1 MAVLWL
7 LLIFLDMNCV
17 YIVYLGAL
25 PQGDYSP
32 VSHHAKILQ
41 EVVSDRSYTRSFNA
55 FAANLTDREQKK
67 LASHDDVV
75 SVFPSTTFQRQTTRS
90 WDFMG
95 LHQNVRRNPAVES
108 NIIVGV
114 IDDGIWPESES
125 FSDRGIGPVPKKW
138 KGACNGGKTSPAT
151 SKLLHIGYMF
161 TGTISRLCLEIRR
174 PPKPFK
180 ICLMYTDLN
189 AYFQQDNGARWY
201 TPLDASVKDGSGH
214 GTICASIAAGNY
226 VENASFYGIA
236 QGTAR
241 GGVPAAR
248 IAAYKACGAF
258 GCESVNLLSAFNDA
272 IADGVDIISLSL
284 GGGILD
290 IKDDVVAI
298 GALHAT
304 QKGILTVNA
313 GGNSG
318 HGSGRK
324 SRTASVAP
332 WLFSVAA
339 STTDRRIVTKVALG
353 NGATIIGKGV
363 NSFKPDSKKFTLI
376 HGENATSSTCTEKE
390 AKSCEDGCLNSR
402 LVKGKILI
410 CEDAH
415 RQREAMD
422 AGAYGVIEMA
432 DDEFS
437 SVTAFPAS
445 DLSPENIRQIQ
456 DYAKNTKMAMAN
468 ILTSESTK
476 QSDAPIV
483 ARFSSRGPNLLIPEI
498 MKPDVTAPG
507 VEILAAYSPKESPSN
522 YHFDHRSV
530 KYTIVSGTS
539 MSCPHVAGAAAYV
552 KSMHPNWSPSA
563 IKSALMTTAKGKHTE
578 FSYGA
583 GHINPVKAANPGL
596 VYEMIEEEYV
606 KLLCY
611 KGYSTPTIRKL
622 FGNKRSNCS
631 RLKHRKWTPKD
642 LNYPA
647 MASLVCRNES
657 FTVIFSRT
665 VTNVGGAISTYRANI
680 SAPSGLKVIVQ
691 PQELSLKKWNEKKSF
706 IVKVGGKV
714 AVRVLSASLEWN
726 DGKHN
731 VRSPIVIYTKSTK
744 KKLEHLCT
752 WFLVLYMW
760 FSKF

>member
-1 MAVLWL
+1 M
-7 LLIFLDMNCV
+7 LIF
-17 YIVYLGAL
+17 
-25 PQGDYSP
+25 S
-32 VSHHAKILQ
+32 KI
-41 EVVSDRSYTRSFNA
+41 
-55 FAANLTDREQKK
+55 
-67 LASHDDVV
+67 
-75 SVFPSTTFQRQTTRS
+75 
-90 WDFMG
+90 
-95 LHQNVRRNPAVES
+95 
-108 NIIVGV
+108 I
-114 IDDGIWPESES
+114 
-125 FSDRGIGPVPKKW
+125 
-138 KGACNGGKTSPAT
+138 
-151 SKLLHIGYMF
+151 
-161 TGTISRLCLEIRR
+161 
-174 PPKPFK
+174 
-180 ICLMYTDLN
+180 
-189 AYFQQDNGARWY
+189 GARWY

-214 GTICASIAAGNY
+214 GTICASIAAGNH
-226 VENASFYGIA
+226 VNNASFYGIA

-248 IAAYKACGAF
+248 IAAYKVCGGI
-258 GCESVNLLSAFNDA
+258 GCQSVDILSAFNDA

-284 GGGILD
+284 GGG
-290 IKDDVVAI
+290 
-298 GALHAT
+298 
-304 QKGILTVNA
+304 KGILTVNA

-363 NSFKPDSKKFTLI
+363 NSFKPNSKKFTLI
-376 HGENATSSTCTEKE
+376 HGKNATTSKCTEKE
-390 AKSCEDGCLNSR
+390 AKSCEDWCLNSR

-415 RQREAMD
+415 RQRQAMD

-432 DDEFS
+432 DEEFS
-437 SVTAFPAS
+437 SVTALPAS
-445 DLSPENIRQIQ
+445 DLSPLSISQIQ
-456 DYAKNTKMAMAN
+456 DYAKNTKMAVAN

-483 ARFSSRGPNLLIPEI
+483 ATFSSRGPNLLIPEI

-522 YHFDHRSV
+522 YHFDDRSV

-539 MSCPHVAGAAAYV
+539 MACPHVAGAAAYV

-563 IKSALMTTAKGKHTE
+563 IKSALMTTAIPMSSGRGKHTE

-596 VYEMIEEEYV
+596 VYETIEEEYV

-611 KGYSTPTIRKL
+611 KGYSEPTIRKL

-631 RLKHRKWTPKD
+631 SLKHRKWSPKD

-647 MASLVCRNES
+647 MASLVRRYVS

-691 PQELSLKKWNEKKSF
+691 PQELSLKKLNEKKSF
-706 IVKVGGKV
+706 VVKVVGKV
-714 AVRVLSASLEWN
+714 AVRVLSASLVWN
-726 DGKHN
+726 DGNHN
-731 VRSPIVIYTKSTK
+731 VRSPIVIYTKSPMK
-744 KKLEHLCT
+744 
-752 WFLVLYMW
+752 
-760 FSKF
+760 S

>member
-17 YIVYLGAL
+17 SLSYANEEERKASCFLF
-25 PQGDYSP
+25 
-32 VSHHAKILQ
+32 IL
-41 EVVSDRSYTRSFNA
+41 YTSEPFH
-55 FAANLTDREQKK
+55 RETTRPYRTTQKYCKK
-67 LASHDDVV
+67 LLVTGHDDVV

-95 LHQNVRRNPAVES
+95 FHQNVRRNPAVES

-138 KGACNGGKTSPAT
+138 KGACNGGED
-151 SKLLHIGYMF
+151 F
-161 TGTISRLCLEIRR
+161 TCNN
-174 PPKPFK
+174 K
-180 ICLMYTDLN
+180 II
-189 AYFQQDNGARWY
+189 GARWY

-214 GTICASIAAGNY
+214 GTICSSIAAGNY

-298 GALHAT
+298 GALHAM

-363 NSFKPDSKKFTLI
+363 NSFKQDSKKFTLI

-390 AKSCEDGCLNSR
+390 AK
-402 LVKGKILI
+402 
-410 CEDAH
+410 
-415 RQREAMD
+415 
-422 AGAYGVIEMA
+422 MA
-432 DDEFS
+432 
-437 SVTAFPAS
+437 V
-445 DLSPENIRQIQ
+445 
-456 DYAKNTKMAMAN
+456 AN

-563 IKSALMTTAKGKHTE
+563 IKSALMTTAIPMASAKGKHTE

-596 VYEMIEEEYV
+596 VYETIEEEYV

-631 RLKHRKWTPKD
+631 RLKHHKWSPKD

-647 MASLVCRNES
+647 MASLVRRNES

-691 PQELSLKKWNEKKSF
+691 PQELSLKTWNEKKSF

-726 DGKHN
+726 DGNHN
-731 VRSPIVIYTKSTK
+731 VRSPIVIYTKSPK
-744 KKLEHLCT
+744 KI
-752 WFLVLYMW
+752 
-760 FSKF
+760 

>member
-1 MAVLWL
+1 MKSLV
-7 LLIFLDMNCV
+7 
-17 YIVYLGAL
+17 
-25 PQGDYSP
+25 
-32 VSHHAKILQ
+32 
-41 EVVSDRSYTRSFNA
+41 RSYTRSFNA

-75 SVFPSTTFQRQTTRS
+75 SVFASTTFQRQTTRS

-95 LHQNVRRNPAVES
+95 FHQNVRRNPAVES

-138 KGACNGGKTSPAT
+138 KGACNGGED
-151 SKLLHIGYMF
+151 F
-161 TGTISRLCLEIRR
+161 TCNN
-174 PPKPFK
+174 K
-180 ICLMYTDLN
+180 II
-189 AYFQQDNGARWY
+189 GARWY

-298 GALHAT
+298 GALHAM

-422 AGAYGVIEMA
+422 AGAYGIIEMA

-437 SVTAFPAS
+437 SVTALPAS
-445 DLSPENIRQIQ
+445 DLSPENIREIQ
-456 DYAKNTKMAMAN
+456 DYAKNTKMAVAN

-563 IKSALMTTAKGKHTE
+563 IKSALMTTAIPMASAKGKHTE

-596 VYEMIEEEYV
+596 VYETIEEEYV

-631 RLKHRKWTPKD
+631 RLKHHKWSPKD

-647 MASLVCRNES
+647 MASLVRRNES

-714 AVRVLSASLEWN
+714 AIRVLSASLEWI
-726 DGKHN
+726 DGNHN
-731 VRSPIVIYTKSTK
+731 VRSPIVIYTKSPNK
-744 KKLEHLCT
+744 
-752 WFLVLYMW
+752 
-760 FSKF
+760 S

>member
-7 LLIFLDMNCV
+7 LLFFLDMNCVSLSYANEEERQV

-25 PQGDYSP
+25 PQGDYAP

-41 EVVSDRSYTRSFNA
+41 EVVSDSFPTKSLVRSYTRSFNA
-55 FAANLTDREQKK
+55 FAANLTDQEQKK

-75 SVFPSTTFQRQTTRS
+75 SVFPSTTLQRQTTRS

-95 LHQNVRRNPAVES
+95 FHQNVRRNPAVES
-108 NIIVGV
+108 DIIIGV

-125 FSDRGIGPVPKKW
+125 FSDRGFGPVPKKW
-138 KGACNGGKTSPAT
+138 KGACNGGED
-151 SKLLHIGYMF
+151 F
-161 TGTISRLCLEIRR
+161 TCNN
-174 PPKPFK
+174 K
-180 ICLMYTDLN
+180 II
-189 AYFQQDNGARWY
+189 GARWY
-201 TPLDASVKDGSGH
+201 TALDASVKDGSGH

-226 VENASFYGIA
+226 VNNASFYGIA

-248 IAAYKACGAF
+248 IAAYKACGGI
-258 GCESVNLLSAFNDA
+258 GCESVDLLSAFNDA

-298 GALHAT
+298 GALHAM

-324 SRTASVAP
+324 SITASVAP

-353 NGATIIGKGV
+353 NGATIIVCYVESFSGKGV
-363 NSFKPDSKKFTLI
+363 NSFKQNSKKFTLI
-376 HGENATSSTCTEKE
+376 HGKNATASKCTEKA
-390 AKSCEDGCLNSR
+390 AKLCEDGCLNSR
-402 LVKGKILI
+402 LVKGNILI
-410 CEDAH
+410 CEDAN
-415 RQREAMD
+415 RQRQAMD

-437 SVTAFPAS
+437 SVTALPAS
-445 DLSPENIRQIQ
+445 DLSLQNIRQIQ
-456 DYAKNTKMAMAN
+456 DYAKNTIMAVAN

-522 YHFDHRSV
+522 YHFDDRSV

-539 MSCPHVAGAAAYV
+539 MACPHVAGAAAYV
-552 KSMHPNWSPSA
+552 KSMHPNWSPSV
-563 IKSALMTTAKGKHTE
+563 IKSALMTTARPMASAKGKHTE

-596 VYEMIEEEYV
+596 VYETIEEEYV

-631 RLKHRKWTPKD
+631 RLKHRNWSPKD

-647 MASLVCRNES
+647 MASLVRRNES

-665 VTNVGGAISTYRANI
+665 VTNVGDASSTYRANI
-680 SAPSGLKVIVQ
+680 SAPPGLKVIVQ
-691 PQELSLKKWNEKKSF
+691 PPELPLKKLNEKKSF
-706 IVKVGGKV
+706 VVKVGGKV

-726 DGKHN
+726 DGNHN
-731 VRSPIVIYTKSTK
+731 VRSPIVIYTKSPK
-744 KKLEHLCT
+744 I
-752 WFLVLYMW
+752 
-760 FSKF
+760 S

>member
-1 MAVLWL
+1 M
-7 LLIFLDMNCV
+7 
-17 YIVYLGAL
+17 
-25 PQGDYSP
+25 
-32 VSHHAKILQ
+32 LQ

-55 FAANLTDREQKK
+55 FAANLTDQEQKK

-75 SVFPSTTFQRQTTRS
+75 SVFPSTTLQPQTTRS

-95 LHQNVRRNPAVES
+95 LHQNVHRNLAVES
-108 NIIVGV
+108 DIIIGV

-125 FSDRGIGPVPKKW
+125 FSDRGFSPVPKKW
-138 KGACNGGKTSPAT
+138 KGACNGGEN
-151 SKLLHIGYMF
+151 F
-161 TGTISRLCLEIRR
+161 TCNN
-174 PPKPFK
+174 K
-180 ICLMYTDLN
+180 II
-189 AYFQQDNGARWY
+189 GARWY
-201 TPLDASVKDGSGH
+201 TALDASVRDGSGH

-226 VENASFYGIA
+226 VKNASFYGIA

-248 IAAYKACGAF
+248 IAAYKACGGI
-258 GCESVNLLSAFNDA
+258 GCESVDLLSAFDDA
-272 IADGVDIISLSL
+272 VADGVDIISLSL

-298 GALHAT
+298 GALHAM

-313 GGNSG
+313 AGNSG
-318 HGSGRK
+318 RGRGRN
-324 SRTASVAP
+324 SSTASVAP

-339 STTDRRIVTKVALG
+339 STTDRQIVTKVALG

-363 NSFKPDSKKFTLI
+363 NSFKPKSTKFALI
-376 HGENATSSTCTEKE
+376 HGKNATSTCTRKE

-410 CEDAH
+410 CEDAN
-415 RQREAMD
+415 RQRQAMD

-437 SVTAFPAS
+437 SVTAMPAS
-445 DLSPENIRQIQ
+445 EISPQNIRQIQ
-456 DYAKNTKMAMAN
+456 DYAKNSTMPVAN

-476 QSDAPIV
+476 QSNAPIV

-522 YHFDHRSV
+522 YHFDDRSV

-552 KSMHPNWSPSA
+552 KSIHPNWSPSA
-563 IKSALMTTAKGKHTE
+563 IKSALMTTAIPMTSAKGKHTE

-596 VYEMIEEEYV
+596 VYETIEEEYV
-606 KLLCY
+606 KMLCY
-611 KGYSTPTIRKL
+611 KGYSMPTIRKL
-622 FGNKRSNCS
+622 FGNKTSNCI
-631 RLKHRKWTPKD
+631 RLQQHKWSPKD

-647 MASLVCRNES
+647 MASLVRRNEP
-657 FTVIFSRT
+657 FTVTFSRT
-665 VTNVGGAISTYRANI
+665 VTNVGNASSTYRANI
-680 SAPSGLKVIVQ
+680 SAPSGLKVSVQ
-691 PQELSLKKWNEKKSF
+691 PQELSLKKLNEKKSF
-706 IVKVGGKV
+706 VVKVGGKV
-714 AVRVLSASLEWN
+714 PVRVSSATLEWN
-726 DGKHN
+726 DGSHN
-731 VRSPIVIYTKSTK
+731 VRSPIVIYTKSPK
-744 KKLEHLCT
+744 R
-752 WFLVLYMW
+752 
-760 FSKF
+760 S